1 MATDY
6 KDYLAMHDPQLTAQF
21 GNRRDLLVTWLVTVA
36 AGLAIG
42 FLLCLAAFGADFLA
56 GLATPRAWSA
66 HNAVVKLTQ
75 WPPPVVLIALG
86 LLFRPA
92 RDLAGM
98 CLGLFAALAVATA
111 CLGTAGDGVVY
122 RAPDSWI
129 ALAIAAVVA
138 WSVALTAVAMIAP
151 ALCEDGPA
159 SHSRSTPSTTR
170 SRSAPAGATSARCW
184 RGSNKAGSVRSS

>member
-1 MATDY
+1 M
-6 KDYLAMHDPQLTAQF
+6 
-21 GNRRDLLVTWLVTVA
+21 TWLVTVV

-42 FLLCLAAFGADFLA
+42 FLLCVAAFGADFVA

-75 WPPPVVLIALG
+75 WPPPVVLPKLIALG

-122 RAPDSWI
+122 NALFELVMAASLAVGYRVGGATLGAPDTWI
-129 ALAIAAVVA
+129 ALATAAIAA
-138 WSVALTAVAMIAP
+138 WSVALTAVAMIAHRSDWI
-151 ALCEDGPA
+151 AGRTGQGELHSIAFHHCRAAGPRA
-159 SHSRSTPSTTR
+159 V
-170 SRSAPAGATSARCW
+170 
-184 RGSNKAGSVRSS
+184 RGLLVCD